1 MPGVLGIVQ
10 TGMCLETANRSMQN
24 MMEPIIHFPWYQ
36 WAKEHWRGATLG
48 IVSLGTLTRTP
59 HCLKSD
65 DERYLLAFEGE
76 LYNAGTLQ
84 KELGLAHLPGD
95 AAEIQAAV
103 VLHALQQWGTGALN
117 RFNGLFQLAWWD
129 AQQQELIVAGD
140 RGGLRPVYY
149 THQKDRFALAPEV
162 KALLTL
168 PWVSREIDYQ
178 GLLSFLRH
186 GLPLAQHTFFQE
198 VKVLAPGSFA
208 VFRQGQVQIECYWK
222 MSFQQKPQPSKEEMQ
237 RQFIDTWME
246 VMQDQSQ
253 GDFHHGLPLSG
264 GLDSRLILAALT
276 AQKKDVF
283 TFTMGNPGCKDA
295 EIAQRLAETTN
306 SPNLFS
312 PLVPNEIAMGLE
324 RSVYLTDGMFNCFHA
339 NVRRLLP
346 SLVDTVNMVYD
357 GITPL
362 DSLYDPEDLLWRKT
376 WRQTSPTH
384 WLHAEVDQI
393 EVSRFPLGA
402 NRTVDLIEAAAQKFF
417 QHLRSRDFLDEFV
430 QARPHE
436 GQDETAVVDLFWL
449 EEFQHRFFAFGP
461 QILRTA
467 VEVRCPFFDKRM
479 LDLIGT
485 LAPAQRSAD
494 KPLQRLAIHALQ
506 PMLARIPWERTG
518 LPLLAGCGKT
528 FLRRVRRALHR
539 KVQTFIER
547 QLKTAP
553 QKPDADKMIDYN
565 EMIRTSPELQQ
576 RIVAILIEQWEEGSR
591 LFNRE
596 NLQTLINQ
604 HLSRTGNYAEMIGRL
619 LTVEIWYRQFA
630 RVAKRRTLD
639 HAPIQERVMRLAA

>member
-10 TGMCLETANRSMQN
+10 AGMRLEAANRSLQN

-59 HCLKSD
+59 HCLKSE

-76 LYNAGTLQ
+76 LYNAGALQ
-84 KELGLAHLPGD
+84 KELGLEHVPGD
-95 AAEIQAAV
+95 AAEIQSTV
-103 VLHALQQWGTGALN
+103 VLHAMQKWGTGALN

-149 THQKDRFALAPEV
+149 AHQKDRFALAPEV

-186 GLPLAQHTFFQE
+186 GLPLGQHTFFQE

-208 VFRQGQVQIECYWK
+208 VFRQGQVQIARYWK
-222 MSFQQKPQPSKEEMQ
+222 MNFQQKPQSRQKEMQ
-237 RQFIDTWME
+237 RQFIDTWTE
-246 VMQDQSQ
+246 VMEDQSR
-253 GDFHHGLPLSG
+253 GDFRHGLPLSG
-264 GLDSRLILAALT
+264 GLDSRLILAALA
-276 AQKKDVF
+276 AQKKEVF

-306 SPNLFS
+306 NPNLFS

-362 DSLYDPEDLLWRKT
+362 DSLYDPEDLLWRKI
-376 WRQTSPTH
+376 WRQTHPTH
-384 WLHAEVDQI
+384 WLHAEVDHA

-402 NRTVDLIEAAAQKFF
+402 NRTVDLIEASAQKFF
-417 QHLRSRDFLDEFV
+417 QPLRRRDFLDEFV
-430 QARPHE
+430 QARQNESPN
-436 GQDETAVVDLFWL
+436 ETAVVDLFWL

-461 QILRTA
+461 QILRMA

-485 LAPAQRSAD
+485 LAPAQRSSD
-494 KPLQRLAIHALQ
+494 KPLQRFAIHALQ
-506 PMLARIPWERTG
+506 PVLARIPWERTG
-518 LPLLAGCGKT
+518 LPLLAGYCKTLWRRVCRALYRKVKT
-528 FLRRVRRALHR
+528 F
-539 KVQTFIER
+539 VQR
-547 QLKTAP
+547 QLKTVPA
-553 QKPDADKMIDYN
+553 QPDADKMIDYD
-565 EMIRTSPELQQ
+565 EIIRTSPELQQ

-591 LFNRE
+591 LFDRE
-596 NLQTLINQ
+596 NLQTLIDQ
-604 HLSRTGNYAEMIGRL
+604 HLARTGNYAEMIGRL
-619 LTVEIWYRQFA
+619 LTVEVWYRQFV
-630 RVAKRRTLD
+630 RVAKRQSLD
-639 HAPIQERVMRLAA
+639 HAPMQGRVMRRAA